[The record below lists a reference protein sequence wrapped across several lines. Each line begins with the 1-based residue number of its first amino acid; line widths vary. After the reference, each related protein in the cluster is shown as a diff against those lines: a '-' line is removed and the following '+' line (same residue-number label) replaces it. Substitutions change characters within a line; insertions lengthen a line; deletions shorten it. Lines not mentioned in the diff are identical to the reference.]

1 MHAMSTK
8 FPQSGSQPSAAATLN
23 EAFAAHQAGN
33 LARAEFI
40 YRLILARDKKNYAA
54 LHFLGLISLQRG
66 DYATAEQLI
75 GKAVK
80 LNPKYADARCNLGL
94 VLQKLGRYD
103 EALASYDKAV
113 AIEPRYA
120 EAHYNRG
127 IVLKDLGRFEEAI
140 ECYDKA
146 VAIKPDY
153 VEAHINRGS
162 ALHELKQ
169 FDDALASFD
178 KVLAI
183 KPNYAEAYYNRG
195 NALRELRRHEDALAS
210 YDQALT
216 LKPNYAE
223 VYSNRGNM
231 LLALR
236 RFAEAFASYE
246 RALAIRPD
254 YAEPHANRGNALK
267 GLRLFTDALA
277 SYDQALAIK
286 PDYAEVHFNRGLVLY
301 ALKRYEEA
309 IASYDKA
316 SSIKPDIPNVHGCRL
331 YAKMQICNWTNIE
344 AERFGLVAAAE
355 KAADFPWPFQT
366 LAFLGSPSE
375 QLRSARHFVAA
386 TCPPSAKPLWN
397 GERYVHDK
405 IRIAYMSGDFY
416 GHPVGYAVAGM
427 FEEHDRAQ
435 FEPVAISLMYREDQI
450 AERIKNAFDIY
461 IDAAERSDLEVA
473 DLIRQLEIDILVDLS
488 GFTGGNRIGVFS
500 HRPAP
505 VQVNYLAYPG
515 TMGASYFDYIVADPT
530 VLPEDH
536 RAYYAE
542 QVVWLPGS
550 YHVNDN
556 RRPNPENNP
565 TRSECGLPNNAFV
578 FCSFNNPHKITPE
591 MFDIW
596 MRLLRRVENGALWVL
611 AASPSVLTNLR
622 REAEKRGVA
631 PDRLIVA
638 PRIPFADH
646 LARHRQADLF
656 LDTLPYN
663 AHTTANDALWT
674 GLPVLTCLGESFPGR
689 VGASLLSAIGLPE
702 LITRS
707 LDEYEAMAL
716 RLAQDPGLLASLRAK
731 LARNRA
737 SSPLFNTKRST
748 RHIEAAY
755 KIMWER
761 HQHGEPATGF
771 TVKPIE

>member
-1 MHAMSTK
+1 MTPRVPHG
-8 FPQSGSQPSAAATLN
+8 GSPPSKAATLN
-23 EAFAAHQAGN
+23 EAFAAHQVGN
-33 LARAEFI
+33 IARAEVL
-40 YRLILARDKKNYAA
+40 YRLILASDKKNYAA
-54 LHFLGLISLQRG
+54 QHFLGLISLQRG
-66 DYATAEQLI
+66 DCAAAERSI
-75 GKAVK
+75 RKALT
-80 LNPKYADARCNLGL
+80 LNPKYPDAHCNLGL
-94 VLQKLGRYD
+94 VLQRLGRYD
-103 EALASYDKAV
+103 DALASYDRALRL
-113 AIEPRYA
+113 EPRYA

-127 IVLKDLGRFEEAI
+127 TVLRDLGRFDEALAA
-140 ECYDKA
+140 YDKA
-146 VAIKPDY
+146 LAITPDHAD
-153 VEAHINRGS
+153 AHLNRGS
-162 ALHELKQ
+162 ALQELKR

-183 KPNYAEAYYNRG
+183 RPNYAEAHYNRA
-195 NALRELRRHEDALAS
+195 NVLRELRRHEDALAS
-210 YDQALT
+210 YNGALNF
-216 LKPNYAE
+216 KPNYAE
-223 VYSNRGNM
+223 AYSNRGNM
-231 LLALR
+231 LLELKRFSEAL
-236 RFAEAFASYE
+236 ASYE
-246 RALAIRPD
+246 KALAIRPD
-254 YAEPHANRGNALK
+254 YAEPHANRGNTLK
-267 GLRLFTDALA
+267 ELRRFTDALA

-309 IASYDKA
+309 IASYDTA
-316 SSIKPDIPNVHGCRL
+316 SSIKSADALKNVRGCRL
-331 YAKMQICNWTNIE
+331 YAKMQICDWTNIK
-344 AERFGLVAAAE
+344 AERSDLFAAVE
-355 KAADFPWPFQT
+355 KAADFPWPFQM
-366 LAFLGSPSE
+366 LAFSGSSPDH
-375 QLRSARHFVAA
+375 LASARQFVAD
-386 TCPPSAKPLWN
+386 TCPPSTTPLWN
-397 GERYVHDK
+397 GERYAHDK

-427 FEEHDRAQ
+427 FEQHDRAR
-435 FEPVAISLMYREDQI
+435 FEPVTISLMYRQDHI
-450 AERIKNAFDIY
+450 AERIKKAFEIY
-461 IDAAERSDLEVA
+461 IDVAERSDREIA
-473 DLIRQLEIDILVDLS
+473 DLIRQLEIDILVDLT
-488 GFTGGNRIGVFS
+488 GFTGGHRVGVFA

-505 VQVNYLAYPG
+505 IQVNYLAYPG
-515 TMGASYFDYIVADPT
+515 TMGASYFDYIVADPM
-530 VLPEDH
+530 VIPEDH
-536 RAYYAE
+536 RAYYTE

-565 TRSECGLPNNAFV
+565 TRSECGLPDNAFV

-596 MRLLRRVENGALWVL
+596 MRLLKRIENGVLWVF

-638 PRIPFADH
+638 PRVPFANH

-663 AHTTANDALWT
+663 AHTTANDALWA

-731 LARNRA
+731 LARNRD
-737 SSPLFNTKRST
+737 SYPLFDTERST

-755 KIMWER
+755 KIMWEK